1 MQNQKQKANC
11 FIVGLLLFFTSLNA
25 EVSKETYNN
34 IAMGVLL
41 ENNVDSDLVEII
53 EAKPLPQNKTILQI
67 AYKVKENIVIAYAI
81 NSNSILIGGQLVEN
95 GKIHNLLEEYIDL
108 VAKPNFVKQE
118 DFENLKKY
126 AVELFDKKDNKE
138 DLYIVMADKSKDFDY
153 LFIQQNYKKIAEKYN
168 IYLILM
174 AEDDEI
180 IQKTKILNFMDS
192 PSVFKN
198 AKKIKEILM
207 NTENTN
213 QEEKNGIIPMYFL
226 NKTRVNPINITLPRE
241 EYDKKN

>member
-95 GKIHNLLEEYIDL
+95 GKIHNSLEEYIDL

-153 LFIQQNYKKIAEKYN
+153 LFIQQNYKKITEKYN

-180 IQKTKILNFMDS
+180 IQKTKISNLMDN

-198 AKKIKEILM
+198 TKKIKEILM
-207 NTENTN
+207 NTENIN

>member
-95 GKIHNLLEEYIDL
+95 GKIHNSLEKYIDL

-153 LFIQQNYKKIAEKYN
+153 LFIQQNYKKITEKYN

-180 IQKTKILNFMDS
+180 IQKTKISNLMDNS
-192 PSVFKN
+192 SVFKN
-198 AKKIKEILM
+198 TKKIKEILM
-207 NTENTN
+207 NTENIN